1 MRIVGGME
9 TVLTL
14 GCTGGIGSGKSY
26 VSRILARLGY
36 PVYFSDE
43 RAKMLY
49 DTDPLLLGQITALL
63 GEEVLEGGKINRRAM
78 AGKIFGNETLLREVE
93 GLVHPAVLRDFR
105 NWKEAVCRELA
116 SAGRKPAFVIFES
129 AILLESNLVKGCADK
144 VLHVKAPYELRI
156 ERVMRRDGATRGQ
169 VEERIARQW
178 SDSQRDSMA
187 DFVIFADSK
196 RALLPQIENVVRGM
210 AFAGSGFAEKKI

>member
-1 MRIVGGME
+1 M
-9 TVLTL
+9 
-14 GCTGGIGSGKSY
+14 
-26 VSRILARLGY
+26 
-36 PVYFSDE
+36 
-43 RAKMLY
+43 
-49 DTDPLLLGQITALL
+49 
-63 GEEVLEGGKINRRAM
+63 
-78 AGKIFGNETLLREVE
+78 
-93 GLVHPAVLRDFR
+93 VHPAVLRDFR

-196 RALLPQIENVVRGM
+196 KALLPQIENVVRGM
-210 AFAGSGFAEKKI
+210 ALAGSGSAGKKI

>member
-1 MRIVGGME
+1 M
-9 TVLTL
+9 LTL

-49 DTDPLLLGQITALL
+49 DTDPLLLEQITTLL
-63 GEEVLEGGKINRRAM
+63 GEEVLEGGKINRRTM

-196 RALLPQIENVVRGM
+196 KALLPQIENVVRGM
-210 AFAGSGFAEKKI
+210 ALAGSGSAGKKI

>member
-1 MRIVGGME
+1 M
-9 TVLTL
+9 LTL

-49 DTDPLLLGQITALL
+49 DTDPLLLEQITALL

-105 NWKEAVCRELA
+105 NWKEAVSRELA
-116 SAGRKPAFVIFES
+116 AAGKKPAFVIFES

-178 SDSQRDSMA
+178 SDLQRDSMA

-196 RALLPQIENVVRGM
+196 KALLPQIENVVRGM
-210 AFAGSGFAEKKI
+210 ALAGSGSAGKKI

>member
-49 DTDPLLLGQITALL
+49 DTDPLLLEQITTLL
-63 GEEVLEGGKINRRAM
+63 GEEVLEGGKINRRTM
-78 AGKIFGNETLLREVE
+78 AGKIFGNETLLREV
-93 GLVHPAVLRDFR
+93 
-105 NWKEAVCRELA
+105 
-116 SAGRKPAFVIFES
+116 
-129 AILLESNLVKGCADK
+129 
-144 VLHVKAPYELRI
+144 
-156 ERVMRRDGATRGQ
+156 
-169 VEERIARQW
+169 
-178 SDSQRDSMA
+178 
-187 DFVIFADSK
+187 
-196 RALLPQIENVVRGM
+196 
-210 AFAGSGFAEKKI
+210 